1 MLLDGNG
8 LIYRGYFALPPL
20 TTSKG
25 ELVNAVF
32 GFCSIVL
39 RGIADIKPD
48 YVAVAFDLQGPTF
61 RHEQYAEYKATRQRM
76 PDDLRDQFPKVREV
90 VKALRIPVYELAGY
104 EADDVIGTITVDAE
118 RRGLDTTIVTGDL
131 DMLQLVTD
139 HTRLMTTRS
148 GVENTILYDP
158 AKIAERFDLVP
169 AQMIDYKALKGD
181 PTDNIPGVPGV
192 GEKTAAKLIRE
203 FGTLEALY
211 ERIDEVKPD
220 KLRDKLVEH
229 RDSVF
234 MGKDLSTIV
243 RDLPVDFDL
252 EAARLGD
259 YDRETVIRLFREY
272 EFRSLIERLPA
283 MTGETAGDAAEALR
297 GVATDGSVPAARVA
311 GAARPSGWGNARP
324 VRPPSEGGGLQ
335 LSLDFDAVARAAP
348 DGDGTAV
355 RRRPPR
361 PRRRTS
367 SPATCRPRWP
377 RRSPT
382 RRASR
387 SMPVTP
393 SPPWS
398 RGSPRSPRSGSASCW
413 TTRGPGADRRWRSP
427 SPAADGR
434 TIAVEGPDDAA
445 TLRRLLDRLATPVVG
460 HEIKPFVVAR
470 IADDQDAAA
479 TPVAFDTQIAAY
491 VLNAAL
497 RSQTIADVVAEQL
510 DLILPPV
517 AELDNASRAGL
528 EALSAIAVRE
538 PLERRLVDDGL
549 DRLYGEIEL
558 PLISVLARM
567 EATGVA
573 LDLEALDV
581 LAREFA
587 TEISRLEAEIYQDVG
602 HEFNLG
608 SPKQLEQI
616 LFFELNLPKGK
627 RTKTG
632 YSTDASV
639 LEDLRPAHPM
649 IDKLLEWRIYTKL
662 RSTYVDALP
671 TLMAADG
678 RLHTTFHQAVAA
690 TGRLSS
696 SDPNLQNIPIRTPLG
711 RRIRRAFVA
720 GAPDLT
726 LVAADYSQI
735 ELRILAHVSGDEHL
749 RDAFARNADL
759 HRETAALVLHKDPA
773 EVTLGE
779 RSMAKMVNFGI
790 AYGLSRLRAVG
801 AGEHPAGGGAGV
813 HQHLLRDLLR
823 DQLLHARDQGAGAD
837 PGVRDDAPR
846 TQAADPGARGAQP
859 DAPRGG
865 RADGH
870 QHADPGDR
878 RGHRQDRD
886 DPARRAAARRRL
898 PRPAAAPGPRR
909 AAARGP
915 ARRGRPARAGPARD
929 DGERPAARRPADRR
943 HQGRRRLGVDD
954 AADPRRRDR
963 RRGGRGPDEA
973 PLAPDAR
980 LGRVDARASRGRDGR
995 ARPAAAHRRRDD
1007 HRRARLVG
1015 AHRCGRTRRRRSP
1028 RPSPVGRVEGVGR
1041 RAKPSSWTCPATPR

>member
-1 MLLDGNG
+1 MPNERLMLLDGNG

-39 RGIADIKPD
+39 RGIQDLHPD

-90 VKALRIPVYELAGY
+90 VKALRIPVYELPGY

-158 AKIAERFDLVP
+158 AKIRERFELVP
-169 AQMIDYKALKGD
+169 GQMIDYKALKGD

-211 ERIDEVKPD
+211 ERIGEVKPE
-220 KLRDKLVEH
+220 KLRDKLAEY
-229 RDSVF
+229 RDQVF

-252 EAARLGD
+252 PAARLGD

-311 GAARPSGWGNARP
+311 GSARPSGWGSARP
-324 VRPPSEGGGLQ
+324 VKPPSEGGGLQ
-335 LSLDFDAVARAAP
+335 LSLDFDAVSRPPVASSP
-348 DGDGTAV
+348 ESTQPDGTATGSNV
-355 RRRPPR
+355 AVTEPGDLPTALAAAIADPSRIEVYAGDRIAALEPWLAAQPVVGVGLLLDDPR
-361 PRRRTS
+361 PRRGS
-367 SPATCRPRWP
+367 SLAL
-377 RRSPT
+377 
-382 RRASR
+382 AIA
-387 SMPVTP
+387 
-393 SPPWS
+393 
-398 RGSPRSPRSGSASCW
+398 G
-413 TTRGPGADRRWRSP
+413 
-427 SPAADGR
+427 ADGR

-445 TLRRLLDRLATPVVG
+445 ALRRLLDRLDIPVVG
-460 HEIKPFVVAR
+460 HEVKPLLVAR
-470 IADDQDAAA
+470 IADDPDAPR
-479 TPVAFDTQIAAY
+479 TRVAFDTQIAAY
-491 VLNAAL
+491 VLNASL

-517 AELDNASRAGL
+517 AELDSAARAGL
-528 EALSAIAVRE
+528 EALSALAVRE
-538 PLERRLVDDGL
+538 PLEQRLVSDGL
-549 DRLYGEIEL
+549 DRLYAEMEL
-558 PLISVLARM
+558 PLIAVLARM

-573 LDLEALDV
+573 LDLDALAA
-581 LAREFA
+581 LAKEFA
-587 TEISRLEAEIYQDVG
+587 AEISRLEAEIYVDVG

-608 SPKQLEQI
+608 SPKQLEQV

-720 GAPDLT
+720 GGEDLT

-749 RDAFARNADL
+749 RDAFARQADL
-759 HRETAALVLHKDPA
+759 HRETAALVLKKDPA
-773 EVTLGE
+773 DVTLGE

-790 AYGLSRLRAVG
+790 AYGLSDFGLSERANIPRAEAQAFINTYFATYSGISYYMLAIKEQARTQGFVTTLLGRKRQIPELAARNPTLRAAGERMAINMPIQGTAADIVKIAMIRLDERLRA
-801 AGEHPAGGGAGV
+801 GGY
-813 HQHLLRDLLR
+813 
-823 DQLLHARDQGAGAD
+823 
-837 PGVRDDAPR
+837 
-846 TQAADPGARGAQP
+846 
-859 DAPRGG
+859 
-865 RADGH
+865 
-870 QHADPGDR
+870 
-878 RGHRQDRD
+878 
-886 DPARRAAARRRL
+886 
-898 PRPAAAPGPRR
+898 
-909 AAARGP
+909 
-915 ARRGRPARAGPARD
+915 
-929 DGERPAARRPADRR
+929 
-943 HQGRRRLGVDD
+943 
-954 AADPRRRDR
+954 
-963 RRGGRGPDEA
+963 
-973 PLAPDAR
+973 
-980 LGRVDARASRGRDGR
+980 R
-995 ARPAAAHRRRDD
+995 ARPLLQVHDELLLEVPRDEVD
-1007 HRRARLVG
+1007 RLVPLLRETMEG
-1015 AHRCGRTRRRRSP
+1015 ALPLDVPLTVDIKVGDDWESMTPLTRADAVLAEAGEP
-1028 RPSPVGRVEGVGR
+1028 LELEAPVAPTIG
-1041 RAKPSSWTCPATPR
+1041 